1 MFNKTNQV
9 QTVDVNEWV
18 NKLLAAHDDV
28 KAVEKIRKRLDE
40 ICLRNITDRAKN
52 LENRTSLYD
61 FYYDGNLPAT
71 EDFVLWV
78 MDVIDYRMPDEL
90 VEKWAFTCEQYLK
103 IKAEMQEAKNEQV

>member
-40 ICLRNITDRAKN
+40 KCAAYIDARKKE
-52 LENRTSLYD
+52 LEKQTSLYN
-61 FYYDGNLPAT
+61 FYFEAMPSLGEFEN
-71 EDFVLWV
+71 WI
-78 MDVIDYRMPDEL
+78 MDLIDYQMPDAM
-90 VEKWAFTCEQYLK
+90 VEDWQAVCAEYQR
-103 IKAEMQEAKNEQV
+103 IKSEGKQS